1 MEENL
6 EQLVEKGESL
16 DIEPIETGSKIGKFK
31 DVNALLTAY
40 NNLQSEY
47 TKKCQAYSSL
57 QKSLKDNSESFDLGK
72 KASTP
77 ETETK
82 VEKDNLSN
90 DDLSIEDREKLLQD
104 YILNNPSLR
113 DKLIAHYFDELIL
126 PKAPKL
132 IGSDRGSNAMVS
144 PVSKPKTLED
154 AERVV
159 RDMFNKNKG

>member
-1 MEENL
+1 MDENL
-6 EQLVEKGESL
+6 EQLVENAGSADVL
-16 DIEPIETGSKIGKFK
+16 PFDTGSKIGKFK
-31 DVNALLTAY
+31 DVDALLTAY

-47 TKKCQAYSSL
+47 TKKCQAYSAL
-57 QKSLKDNSESFDLGK
+57 QKSLKDNSENFDLGK
-72 KASTP
+72 KASNP

-82 VEKDNLSN
+82 VEDENLST
-90 DDLSIEDREKLLQD
+90 EDREKLLQD
-104 YILNNPSLR
+104 YILNNPTLR

-132 IGSDRGSNAMVS
+132 IGSDRGSNVMVS

-159 RDMFNKNKG
+159 RDMFNKTKS